1 MTEPDEHY
9 LKSELS
15 ALLRKDG
22 EIWSFLQQGSLDG
35 VWYWDLERPENEW
48 ISPEFW
54 RLFGIDPATKTHDP
68 AEWQDI
74 IFPDDLEEALENF
87 NKHCAD
93 PDHAYDQVVRYLHAD
108 GSTVWVRCRGIAIRD
123 ASGKPL
129 RMLGAHNDFTAIKR
143 NEIEARAAA
152 EEAAN
157 ANAELRE
164 FAYSL
169 SHDLKAP
176 ANTVDMLLTE
186 IDVADEGGLNADQRE
201 MLGQARQTVEHMQR
215 LVDDMLSF
223 TRVIGEKARSET
235 VSLEHIAHKT
245 CADLAASIQ
254 RAKAKVTIE
263 DLPDITGHP
272 RQISTLFQNLI
283 ENGLKYRH
291 PERPPEI
298 TISARPVGSRMI
310 SVDFADNGIG
320 IEPEHH
326 DRIFQLFKRLHRGD
340 EVDGVGLGLTL
351 CRRIAQNHCG
361 TLGVA
366 SEAGRGST
374 FSLEI
379 PRIRP

>member
-1 MTEPDEHY
+1 MLQNDDYY

-15 ALLRKDG
+15 TLLREDG
-22 EIWSFLQQGSLDG
+22 EIWTFLQQGSLDG
-35 VWYWDLERPENEW
+35 VWYWDLERSDNEW

-54 RLFGIDPATKTHDP
+54 RLFGVDPATKAHDP
-68 AEWQDI
+68 AAWQDI
-74 IFPDDLEEALENF
+74 IFPDDLERALENF

-93 PDHAYDQVVRYLHAD
+93 PDHPYDQVVRYLHAD

-129 RMLGAHNDFTAIKR
+129 RMLGAHNDLTAIKR
-143 NEIEARAAA
+143 AEIDARTAA
-152 EEAAN
+152 EVAAS

-176 ANTVDMLLTE
+176 ANTVGMLLAE
-186 IDVADEGGLNADQRE
+186 VEASDEGGLSGEQSE
-201 MLGQARQTVEHMQR
+201 MLQQARRTVLHMQR

-223 TRVIGEKARSET
+223 TRVIGEKADSEA
-235 VSLEHIAHKT
+235 VSLETIAHET
-245 CADLAASIQ
+245 CASLAASIQ
-254 RAKAKVTIE
+254 EAQAKVIIE
-263 DLPDITGHP
+263 DLPEVKAHP
-272 RQISTLFQNLI
+272 RQIATLFQNLI

-310 SVDFADNGIG
+310 SIDFADNGIG
-320 IEPEHH
+320 IDPAHH
-326 DRIFQLFKRLHRGD
+326 DRIFQLFKRLHRED
-340 EVDGVGLGLTL
+340 EVGGVGLGLTL
-351 CRRIAQNHCG
+351 CRRIAQNHSG
-361 TLGVA
+361 KIDVA
-366 SEAGRGST
+366 SEVGRGST

-379 PRIRP
+379 PRTSP